1 MGNSNSSNNDQ
12 NNWMTVTPNDAS
24 MPMFELSLRSVVERR
39 PIFPSKISFNNGQSS
54 NFYASSSDST
64 VTAGDKS
71 SVGNSSCLPN
81 THQPT
86 NFSSI
91 QQPANFLNN
100 SVAQIRNNPS
110 HNSPQISTERQF
122 VVLHDYVKRV
132 DDDLNMTKGQIF
144 NILDNSDCDW
154 WYAGCVSTDSR
165 GYVPKNHLAAVTSL
179 YSNERY
185 FGGLKRI
192 EAEHYLQLPGNDH
205 GSFLVRIS
213 ESQSSEYSLSV
224 REENTVKHDRIRSR
238 YSRTDRTLKRL
249 YISRQL
255 PYVNIQQLVNH
266 YFENQSGLCC
276 RLGRPCI

>member
-39 PIFPSKISFNNGQSS
+39 PIFPSKISFNN
-54 NFYASSSDST
+54 
-64 VTAGDKS
+64 
-71 SVGNSSCLPN
+71 
-81 THQPT
+81 
-86 NFSSI
+86 
-91 QQPANFLNN
+91 
-100 SVAQIRNNPS
+100 
-110 HNSPQISTERQF
+110 
-122 VVLHDYVKRV
+122 
-132 DDDLNMTKGQIF
+132 
-144 NILDNSDCDW
+144 DCDW

-179 YSNERY
+179 ESNEWY

-192 EAEHYLQLPGNDH
+192 EAEHYLQLPGNDN

-224 REENTVKHDRIRSR
+224 REENTVKHDRIRTR

-255 PYVNIQQLVNH
+255 SFVNIQQLVNH
-266 YFENQSGLCC
+266 YLENQFGLCC
-276 RLGRPCI
+276 